1 MALIETHTSG
11 MITAFQAQC
20 DCRNFAPDVA
30 QLGAAERLQ
39 RLHEDLVAF
48 KHKRRSRLHKMLVR
62 PNLPRG
68 VYFWGGVGRGKTLL
82 MDCFFAALPYKRK
95 RRVHFHAFMAE
106 VHQQLRLQKHEAD
119 PLLKVADTIA
129 AQTRV
134 FCFDDLHVS
143 DIADAMILGRLLSAL
158 FERGVVFCMTSNYAP
173 DGLYPN
179 GLQRQHFLPFIALIK
194 EQLDVVEV
202 DHGVD
207 YRLRALEQ
215 MDSYLVPAD
224 QRSEEK
230 LAEYF
235 RQIAG
240 GEGHERVI
248 SILGREFAVLRR
260 APGVIWFDFA
270 TLCGGP
276 RSQSDYLELA
286 RHFPTI
292 QLSGVPRMNG
302 DMASEA
308 RRFTWLVDVLYDHR
322 VKLLLS
328 AACPAEELYRQGTA
342 AEEFKRTVS
351 RLVEMRSREYLGEA
365 HRI

>member
-1 MALIETHTSG
+1 M
-11 MITAFQAQC
+11 
-20 DCRNFAPDVA
+20 
-30 QLGAAERLQ
+30 
-39 RLHEDLVAF
+39 
-48 KHKRRSRLHKMLVR
+48 
-62 PNLPRG
+62 
-68 VYFWGGVGRGKTLL
+68 
-82 MDCFFAALPYKRK
+82 
-95 RRVHFHAFMAE
+95 
-106 VHQQLRLQKHEAD
+106 
-119 PLLKVADTIA
+119 
-129 AQTRV
+129 
-134 FCFDDLHVS
+134 
-143 DIADAMILGRLLSAL
+143 
-158 FERGVVFCMTSNYAP
+158 
-173 DGLYPN
+173 
-179 GLQRQHFLPFIALIK
+179 
-194 EQLDVVEV
+194 
-202 DHGVD
+202 
-207 YRLRALEQ
+207 
-215 MDSYLVPAD
+215 
-224 QRSEEK
+224 
-230 LAEYF
+230 
-235 RQIAG
+235 
-240 GEGHERVI
+240 I